1 MGLWSYYFFAKLFL
15 YFGQFIDLH
24 VWPNLAFAAFLIL
37 PLRARWLRVLRQVAA
52 VPLGIALLY
61 HDTWLPPPDRILAQG
76 SQLQQFS
83 FGYLLELL
91 SRFINPGAVIALLA
105 MLLLYQLLSRKLRMA
120 TFAILGIALAPVI
133 QHLANEGPAAENT
146 VAAGQTVAT
155 TAAAPAAQAEVSLTP
170 DTLNAEI
177 ASFYLQEAP
186 RRVAFPHVDE
196 HGGAYDVIYLHI
208 CSLAWDDLAAA
219 DQRSNPFLSRF
230 DVILSNFNSAAS
242 YSGPA
247 AIRLLRS
254 NCGQPKHA
262 DLYSPAAPECYLYN
276 QLQQAGFEPEAAMN
290 HDGHFGDFLK
300 DVRDHGGYPAALFDN
315 RQAPVGMHAFDDSPI
330 YDDGAVLTQWWQHR
344 LTEAAPRVALYY
356 NTISLHDGNHIV
368 GGRSVSAKESYH
380 QRVETLFAGFQK
392 LFDAIQAS
400 GRKAVVIMVPEHGAN
415 LRGDRMQI
423 SGLREIPTP
432 AITLIPVGIKLIGLS
447 APAKDTPQTITA
459 PSSFL
464 AMNQILANL
473 MADSPYA
480 HPQFSLADYL
490 KDLPQTRYE
499 AENEGTIM
507 LRQGPHYMM
516 RSPDGSWSEYP
527 VQ

>member
-24 VWPNLAFAAFLIL
+24 VWWNLAFAVLLIV
-37 PLRARWLRVLRQVAA
+37 PLRARWLRVLRQVLA

-61 HDTWLPPPDRILAQG
+61 HDSWLPPPDRILAQG
-76 SQLQQFS
+76 SALQQFS
-83 FGYLLELL
+83 FGYLVELL
-91 SRFINPGAVIALLA
+91 GRFINPGAVAALLA
-105 MLLLYQLLSRKLRMA
+105 MLLLYHLLSRKLRMA

-133 QHLANEGPAAENT
+133 QHLANEQPAAE
-146 VAAGQTVAT
+146 
-155 TAAAPAAQAEVSLTP
+155 AAPAISGQVAAATAGAPAQQEVSLTP
-170 DTLNAEI
+170 EALNTEI
-177 ASFYLQEAP
+177 GNFYLQETP

-196 HGGAYDVIYLHI
+196 HGGAYDVIFLHI
-208 CSLAWDDLAAA
+208 CSLAWDDLAAS
-219 DQRSNPFLSRF
+219 DERSNSFLSRL
-230 DVILSNFNSAAS
+230 DVTLSNFNSAAS

-262 DLYSPAAPECYLYN
+262 ELYSAAAPECYLYG

-290 HDGHFGDFLK
+290 HDGHFGDFIK
-300 DVRDHGGYPAALFDN
+300 DVHDHGGYPAPLFDN

-356 NTISLHDGNHIV
+356 NTISMHDGNRVV
-368 GGRSVSAKESYH
+368 GARGGSAKENYH
-380 QRVETLFAGFQK
+380 QRVENLFGGFQK

-400 GRKAVVIMVPEHGAN
+400 GRKAIVVMVPEHGAN

-432 AITLIPVGIKLIGLS
+432 AVTLIPVGIKLIGLA
-447 APAKDTPQTITA
+447 APAKDGPQMITA

-464 AMNQILANL
+464 AMNQILANM

-480 HPQFSLADYL
+480 HPQFNLADYL

-507 LRQGPHYMM
+507 LRQGSHYMM

-527 VQ
+527 AQ